1 MTLQMAK
8 KGLYLQLTNL
18 YDEREAD
25 NIADW
30 VMEYITGMK
39 KIDRLMIYQQP
50 LSNNQLNL
58 LKRLTYDLINHR
70 PIQYVLG
77 EAWFAG
83 MKFYV
88 NESVLI
94 PRPETEELVDWVACT
109 IKHSKSKIQK
119 LLDIGTGS
127 GCIPI
132 SLKKK
137 LPQLS
142 VTSIDISEAAL
153 KVAKQNADSLGI
165 SIDLVTINFLDE
177 NSWNVLPIF
186 DLIISNPPYI
196 KQTEEKNMS
205 RNVLD
210 FEPSLAL
217 FVPDEDALIFY
228 KKIFLFSKTHLAKNG
243 YIFLEI
249 NETLGNEVVQLF
261 ESNEFLVELKKDLQ
275 EKDRMLKISFS

>member
-39 KIDRLMIYQQP
+39 KIDRLMINQQP

-58 LKRLTYDLINHR
+58 LKRLTNDLINHR

-94 PRPETEELVDWVACT
+94 PRPETEELVDWVAYT

-119 LLDIGTGS
+119 LIDIGTGS